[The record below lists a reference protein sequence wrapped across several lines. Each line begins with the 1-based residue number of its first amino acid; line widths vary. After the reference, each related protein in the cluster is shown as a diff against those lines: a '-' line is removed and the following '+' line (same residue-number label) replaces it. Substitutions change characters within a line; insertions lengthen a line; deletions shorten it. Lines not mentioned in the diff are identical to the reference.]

1 MLLSVPL
8 TTTAHALRTGQLDL
22 ATFIEG
28 ICAHIDTF
36 EPQIHALLS
45 EPDRRA
51 RLLAEARALQERFP
65 DPAHRPGLYGILLGV
80 KDVFNVDGLPTR
92 AGSQLPPAL
101 FAGPEASCVSAL
113 RAAGAIILG
122 KTVSTEFAWAEPGP
136 THNPH
141 NVAHTPGGSSSGSA
155 AAVAAGFCPLALGT
169 QTIGSVIR
177 PAAFCGIVG
186 FKPGY
191 GRIST
196 DGMVY
201 FSPSLDTVGFL
212 TQDVAGIALVAPF
225 LCKDWRPTKLEALP
239 VLGVPD
245 GPYLE
250 QASAEGLAAFEEQ
263 LSTLVK
269 AGYTLR
275 RVKAMSDIAAINQ
288 RNRQLM
294 FAEMAQVHADWFAQ
308 YGSLYRPR
316 TVEAVREGQEV
327 DEETL
332 ATARTGRALVRAK
345 FQVLMLQNGID
356 LWVAPAAAGPA
367 PEGIETTGNP
377 VMNLPWTHAGLPVIT
392 LPAGKAANGLP
403 LGLQCVADFMADEK
417 LVVWAEGISRLL
429 S

>member
-28 ICAHIDTF
+28 ICAHIDTL
-36 EPQIHALLS
+36 EPQIHALLP
-45 EPDRRA
+45 EAGRRA
-51 RLLAEARALQERFP
+51 RLLAEARALEERFP
-65 DPAHRPGLYGILLGV
+65 DPARRPGLYGILLGV
-80 KDVFNVDGLPTR
+80 KDVFNADGLPTR

-113 RAAGAIILG
+113 RAAGALILG

-136 THNPH
+136 TRNPY

-155 AAVAAGFCPLALGT
+155 AAVAAGFCSLALGT

-191 GRIST
+191 GRIAT

-212 TQDVAGIALVAPF
+212 TQDIAGIALAAPF
-225 LCKDWRPTKLEALP
+225 LCKDWRPTILEALP

-245 GPYLE
+245 GPYME
-250 QASAEGLAAFEEQ
+250 QASSEGLAAFEEQ

-269 AGYTLR
+269 AGYTVR
-275 RVKAMSDIAAINQ
+275 RVKAMEDIAAINQ

-327 DEETL
+327 DAETL

-356 LWVAPAAAGPA
+356 LWVAPAAAGSA

>member
-28 ICAHIDTF
+28 ICAHIDTL
-36 EPQIHALLS
+36 EPQIHALLP
-45 EPDRRA
+45 EAGRRA
-51 RLLAEARALQERFP
+51 RLLAEARALEERFP
-65 DPAHRPGLYGILLGV
+65 DPARRPGLYGILLGV
-80 KDVFNVDGLPTR
+80 KDVFNADGLPTR

-113 RAAGAIILG
+113 RAAGALILG

-136 THNPH
+136 TRNPH

-155 AAVAAGFCPLALGT
+155 AAVAAGFCSLALGT

-191 GRIST
+191 GRIAT

-212 TQDVAGIALVAPF
+212 TQDIAGIALAAPF
-225 LCKDWRPTKLEALP
+225 LCKDWRPTILEALP

-245 GPYLE
+245 GPYME
-250 QASAEGLAAFEEQ
+250 QASSEGLAAFEEQ

-269 AGYTLR
+269 AGYTVR
-275 RVKAMSDIAAINQ
+275 RVKAMEDIAAINQ

-327 DEETL
+327 DAETL

-356 LWVAPAAAGPA
+356 LWVAPAAAGSA

>member
-1 MLLSVPL
+1 LLLSVPL
-8 TTTAHALRTGQLDL
+8 TTTAHALRTGQVDL

-28 ICAHIDTF
+28 ICAHIDTL
-36 EPQIHALLS
+36 EPQIHALLP
-45 EPDRRA
+45 EAGRRE

-65 DPAHRPGLYGILLGV
+65 DPARRPGLYGILLGV

-101 FAGPEASCVSAL
+101 FSGPEASCVSAL
-113 RAAGAIILG
+113 RAAGALILG
-122 KTVSTEFAWAEPGP
+122 KTVTTEFAWVEPGP
-136 THNPH
+136 TRNPH

-196 DGMVY
+196 DGMVF

-225 LCKDWRPTKLEALP
+225 LCKDWQPTKLEALP

-250 QASAEGLAAFEEQ
+250 QASPEGLAAFEEQ

-269 AGYTLR
+269 AGYTVR
-275 RVKAMSDIAAINQ
+275 RVKALSDIAAINQ

-294 FAEMAQVHADWFAQ
+294 FAEMAQVHAAWFAQ
-308 YGSLYRPR
+308 YGTLYRPR
-316 TVEAVREGQEV
+316 SVEAVREGQEV
-327 DEETL
+327 DAETL

-345 FQVLMLQNGID
+345 FQVLMLQNGLD
-356 LWVAPAAAGPA
+356 LWVAPAAPGPA

-417 LVVWAEGISRLL
+417 LVVWAEGISQLL